1 MAKQD
6 TGERTALMQNLILGA
21 PPPQKNPST
30 CHLYGM
36 QDLIYIP
43 IDTILVYYMDDL
55 LLVCSDKRYL

>member
-1 MAKQD
+1 
-6 TGERTALMQNLILGA
+6 MQNLILGA
-21 PPPQKNPST
+21 PPKKNPST

-55 LLVCSDKRYL
+55 LLVCSGKRYL